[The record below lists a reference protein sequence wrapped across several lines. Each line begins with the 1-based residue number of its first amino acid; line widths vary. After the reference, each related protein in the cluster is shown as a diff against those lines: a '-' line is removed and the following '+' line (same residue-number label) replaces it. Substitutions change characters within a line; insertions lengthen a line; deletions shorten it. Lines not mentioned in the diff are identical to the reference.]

1 MTKIVLLMKDMA
13 KDKKRDSINDSHN
26 TTHIMP
32 QSDLKYQDILINERN
47 SS

>member
-13 KDKKRDSINDSHN
+13 KDKKRDSINDSQNNSHL
-26 TTHIMP
+26 IP
-32 QSDLKYQDILINERN
+32 QSDLKYSEILLNERN